1 MGYSYCP
8 KCGNELQ
15 TVTVEGQERPACP
28 DTDCGFIH
36 FNNPTPVVAA
46 IVEREDRLVLV
57 QNKDWPDDWY
67 ALVSGFLESEES
79 PEEGILRE
87 IREEIHLIAEL
98 QSLVGVYPFD
108 LMNQL
113 LVVYHVTVE
122 SEPEVG
128 DELSDL
134 KEVPVSE
141 VEPWDLGTGLAVEEW
156 LENNRYR
163 FL

>member
-156 LENNRYR
+156 LENNR
-163 FL
+163 